1 MKLVCRGTD
10 NNNSRMTEPDNFQRK
25 SVRVVGPFDGVRPG
39 IFDMPVQ
46 IYDLSTGGCF
56 VNSVHDAPPRG
67 HVFTI
72 NIDLP
77 TGDTIVAKCETASVR
92 PGFGYGV
99 QFCQMSEDCR
109 ARLLRAI
116 ELIKESDWWR
126 PVGRFA
132 MSQELGS
139 RLARKSSH
147 IFSKASGRSG

>member
-1 MKLVCRGTD
+1 
-10 NNNSRMTEPDNFQRK
+10 MTEPDNPRRK

-56 VNSVHDAPPRG
+56 VNSVHDPPPRG

-77 TGDTIVAKCETASVR
+77 TGDTIVARCETASVR

-116 ELIKESDWWR
+116 ELIKESE
-126 PVGRFA
+126 FA
-132 MSQELGS
+132 KE
-139 RLARKSSH
+139 
-147 IFSKASGRSG
+147 

>member
-10 NNNSRMTEPDNFQRK
+10 HNNSRMTEPDNFQRK

-116 ELIKESDWWR
+116 ELIKESE
-126 PVGRFA
+126 FA
-132 MSQELGS
+132 KE
-139 RLARKSSH
+139 
-147 IFSKASGRSG
+147 